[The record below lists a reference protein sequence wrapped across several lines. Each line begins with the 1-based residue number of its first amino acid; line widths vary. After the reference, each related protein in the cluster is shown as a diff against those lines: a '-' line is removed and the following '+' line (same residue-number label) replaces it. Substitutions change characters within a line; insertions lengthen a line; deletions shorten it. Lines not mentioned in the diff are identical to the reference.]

1 MRTPVIILLFVILLA
16 VSCGEPP
23 MPPSDEE
30 MIRHFTTHEVAFRK
44 VYEIMAESS
53 EGSFHYPP
61 LSPEEVIILDSME
74 QSDTSHETNDEQD
87 IPVYGLLKPER
98 ILLDSLLSEIG
109 CGFILV
115 DRREWGNGRFG
126 ICEPRYAVLLPR
138 HRGCRNVQE
147 FRLRSR
153 IEKPSEYPYHRTWRP
168 ERDLPQDV
176 QRHHALQ
183 AHQGKLVH
191 RVRPFDITARSPY
204 QSMYHFLSRRYIIKQ
219 IMAIA
224 RKITEPQGVR

>member
-53 EGSFHYPP
+53 EGSENY
-61 LSPEEVIILDSME
+61 
-74 QSDTSHETNDEQD
+74 
-87 IPVYGLLKPER
+87 LLN
-98 ILLDSLLSEIG
+98 SLQG
-109 CGFILV
+109 M
-115 DRREWGNGRFG
+115 GNGRFG

-176 QRHHALQ
+176 QRHHAVQ

-224 RKITEPQGVR
+224 RKNNRTARSSLNLHLA

>member
-30 MIRHFTTHEVAFRK
+30 MIRHFTTHEVA
-44 VYEIMAESS
+44 
-53 EGSFHYPP
+53 FHYPP

-115 DRREWGNGRFG
+115 DRREWGGVRNHGR
-126 ICEPRYAVLLPR
+126 
-138 HRGCRNVQE
+138 E
-147 FRLRSR
+147 FRR
-153 IEKPSEYPYHRTWRP
+153 
-168 ERDLPQDV
+168 
-176 QRHHALQ
+176 
-183 AHQGKLVH
+183 
-191 RVRPFDITARSPY
+191 
-204 QSMYHFLSRRYIIKQ
+204 
-219 IMAIA
+219 
-224 RKITEPQGVR
+224 